1 MGQLSRAARR
11 SHNILQPVFPARTAR
26 IRVPTE
32 GGESR
37 RLPRKPDARGA
48 DVSARVSLDQRRDD
62 GDREMTTQAN
72 RAGVAKLWLLNL
84 VANAAALAAW
94 YLWLLIPDAHGWQV
108 AGSVLLAVCII
119 VLVLWL
125 RAGTL
130 AYFRVAALRESG
142 AVWRAFRH
150 SLRHLVAL
158 ALWVIVLA
166 VVEFCLWRLRSYAP
180 QFGVWFWQKLP
191 GWLRIGT
198 PRQYMQWSDWKLWF
212 LIWMVVPAVW
222 LPIATTV
229 AAAGFGQRIRHSL
242 RVLKRPMYWL
252 SFCVLMLI
260 GAYVPYKLIWW
271 IPAVADLRKQAWSM
285 GLRFFAA
292 YVIVSTAW
300 IALVWMAGIR
310 TEREDEITTTDLHG

>member
-1 MGQLSRAARR
+1 
-11 SHNILQPVFPARTAR
+11 
-26 IRVPTE
+26 
-32 GGESR
+32 
-37 RLPRKPDARGA
+37 
-48 DVSARVSLDQRRDD
+48 
-62 GDREMTTQAN
+62 MTTQAN

-166 VVEFCLWRLRSYAP
+166 ALLWVLIWLRTCPP
-180 QFGVWFWQKLP
+180 QFAVWLWQKLP
-191 GWLRIGT
+191 GFLRIAS
-198 PRQYMQWSDWKLWF
+198 PRQLMHGADRLLWI
-212 LIWMVVPAVW
+212 LIWVVVPAMW
-222 LPIATTV
+222 LPIATMV
-229 AAAGFGQRIRHSL
+229 AAAGFGPRIRHSL
-242 RVLKRPMYWL
+242 RVLKRPLYWL

-260 GAYVPYKLIWW
+260 GAYLPYKLIWW
-271 IPAVADLRKQAWSM
+271 IPAVADPRKEAWSM
-285 GLRFFAA
+285 GLRFFVA
-292 YVIVSTAW
+292 YVIVIMAW
-300 IALVWMAGIR
+300 IALVWMTGVR
-310 TEREDEITTTDLHG
+310 TEKEDPEEIAVGDGS